1 MKVQKLFLL
10 FCLISAFMVSGC
22 SVKEAVESL
31 SSDSH
36 GEGNITGTVV
46 ADLEGVPEFKGESF
60 VVINDNKPE
69 FEESD
74 YTTESFENYSDLD
87 SLGRCGVA
95 EANIGK
101 DLMPVKE
108 RESISPVKPSGW
120 QTAKYDCVEGKY
132 LYNRCHLIGYQLSGE
147 NANKKNLVT
156 GTRYMNVEGML
167 PFENEVADYV
177 KETDNHVLYRVT
189 PVYEGDNLVASGVQ
203 MEAWSVEDE
212 GKGVCFN
219 VYAYNNQPGVEIDYA
234 TGKSRLAEEETPEEK
249 SLEEKPEESS
259 NKTAGETGQYI
270 CNTNTR
276 KFHNPDC
283 SSAKDT
289 KGKNRKETSQT
300 REQLIRQGYEPCG
313 RCHP

>member
-1 MKVQKLFLL
+1 MNFPKLLWL
-10 FCLISAFMVSGC
+10 FCLISVLLLSGC
-22 SVKEAVESL
+22 SVKETMESL
-31 SSDSH
+31 SSDSP

-46 ADLEGVPEFKGESF
+46 ADLIDVPEFKGESY
-60 VVINDNKPE
+60 VVVNDNKPE

-74 YTTESFENYSDLD
+74 FTTESFENYSELD

-177 KETDNHVLYRVT
+177 KKTDNHVLYRVT

-234 TGKSRLAEEETPEEK
+234 TGKSRLAEEKAP
-249 SLEEKPEESS
+249 EEKPEESS
-259 NKTAGETGQYI
+259 NKTSGQAAGETGQYI

-289 KGKNRKETSQT
+289 RGKNRKKTKET
-300 REQLIRQGYEPCG
+300 REQLLQQGYEPCG

>member
-1 MKVQKLFLL
+1 MNFQKLLWL
-10 FCLISAFMVSGC
+10 FCLISVLLLSGC
-22 SVKEAVESL
+22 SVKETMESL
-31 SSDSH
+31 SSDSP

-46 ADLEGVPEFKGESF
+46 ADLIDVPEFKGESY
-60 VVINDNKPE
+60 VVVNDNKPE

-74 YTTESFENYSDLD
+74 FTTESFENYSELD

-108 RESISPVKPSGW
+108 RKSISPVKPSGW

-177 KETDNHVLYRVT
+177 KKTDNHVLYRVT

-234 TGKSRLAEEETPEEK
+234 TGKSRLAEEKAP
-249 SLEEKPEESS
+249 EEKPEESS
-259 NKTAGETGQYI
+259 NKTSGQAAGETGQYI

-289 KGKNRKETSQT
+289 RGKNRKKTKET
-300 REQLIRQGYEPCG
+300 REQLLQQGYEPCG

>member
-1 MKVQKLFLL
+1 MNFQKLLWL
-10 FCLISAFMVSGC
+10 FCLISVLLLSGC
-22 SVKEAVESL
+22 SVKETIESL
-31 SSDSH
+31 SSDSP

-46 ADLEGVPEFKGESF
+46 ADLIDVPEFKGESY
-60 VVINDNKPE
+60 VVVNDNKPE

-74 YTTESFENYSDLD
+74 FTTESFENYSELD

-177 KETDNHVLYRVT
+177 KKTDNHVLYRVT

-219 VYAYNNQPGVEIDYA
+219 IYAYNNQPGVEIDYT
-234 TGKSRLAEEETPEEK
+234 TGKSRLAEEKAP
-249 SLEEKPEESS
+249 EEKPEESS
-259 NKTAGETGQYI
+259 NKTSGQAAGETGQYI

-289 KGKNRKETSQT
+289 RGKNRKKTKET
-300 REQLIRQGYEPCG
+300 REQLLQQGYEPCG

>member
-1 MKVQKLFLL
+1 MNFQKLLWL
-10 FCLISAFMVSGC
+10 FCLISVLLLSGC
-22 SVKEAVESL
+22 SVKETMESL
-31 SSDSH
+31 SSDSP

-46 ADLEGVPEFKGESF
+46 ADLIDVPEFKGESY
-60 VVINDNKPE
+60 VVVNDNKPE

-74 YTTESFENYSDLD
+74 FTTESFENYSELD

-177 KETDNHVLYRVT
+177 KKTDNHVLYRVT

-203 MEAWSVEDE
+203 MEAWSVEDA

-234 TGKSRLAEEETPEEK
+234 TGKSRLAEEKAP
-249 SLEEKPEESS
+249 EEKPEESS
-259 NKTAGETGQYI
+259 NKTSGQAAGETGQYI

-289 KGKNRKETSQT
+289 RGKNRKKTKET
-300 REQLIRQGYEPCG
+300 REQLLQQGYEPCG

>member
-1 MKVQKLFLL
+1 MNFPKLLWL
-10 FCLISAFMVSGC
+10 FCLISVLLLSGC
-22 SVKEAVESL
+22 SVKETMESL
-31 SSDSH
+31 SSDSP

-46 ADLEGVPEFKGESF
+46 ADLIDVPEFKGESY
-60 VVINDNKPE
+60 VVVNDNKPE

-74 YTTESFENYSDLD
+74 FTTESFENYSELD

-177 KETDNHVLYRVT
+177 KKTDNHVLYRVT

-234 TGKSRLAEEETPEEK
+234 TGKSRLAEEKAP
-249 SLEEKPEESS
+249 EEKPEEFS
-259 NKTAGETGQYI
+259 NKTSGQAAGETGQYI

-289 KGKNRKETSQT
+289 RGKNRKKTKET
-300 REQLIRQGYEPCG
+300 REQLLQQGYEPCG

>member
-1 MKVQKLFLL
+1 MNIQKLLWLL
-10 FCLISAFMVSGC
+10 CIITVLLLSGC
-22 SVKEAVESL
+22 SVKEAMESL
-31 SSDSH
+31 SADSQ
-36 GEGNITGTVV
+36 GEGNVTGTVV

-60 VVINDNKPE
+60 VVINDNMPE
-69 FEESD
+69 FKESD
-74 YTTESFENYSDLD
+74 YTTESFENYSELD

-95 EANIGK
+95 VANIGK

-156 GTRYMNVEGML
+156 GTRYMTVEGML

-234 TGKSRLAEEETPEEK
+234 TGKSRLTGEKAPEEK
-249 SLEEKPEESS
+249 TEESS
-259 NKTAGETGQYI
+259 DQTSGRAAGETRQYI

-289 KGKNRKETSQT
+289 KGKNRNETKET

>member
-1 MKVQKLFLL
+1 MNFQKLLWL
-10 FCLISAFMVSGC
+10 FCLISVLLLSGC
-22 SVKEAVESL
+22 SVKETMESL
-31 SSDSH
+31 SSDSP

-46 ADLEGVPEFKGESF
+46 ADLIDVPEFKGESY
-60 VVINDNKPE
+60 VVVNDNKPE

-74 YTTESFENYSDLD
+74 FTTESFENYSELD

-177 KETDNHVLYRVT
+177 KKTDNHVLYRVT

-234 TGKSRLAEEETPEEK
+234 TGKSRLAEEKAP
-249 SLEEKPEESS
+249 EEKPEESS
-259 NKTAGETGQYI
+259 NKTSGQAAGETGQYI

-289 KGKNRKETSQT
+289 RGKNRKKTKET
-300 REQLIRQGYEPCG
+300 REQLLQQGYEPCG

>member
-1 MKVQKLFLL
+1 MNFPKLLWL
-10 FCLISAFMVSGC
+10 FCLISVLLLSGC
-22 SVKEAVESL
+22 SVKETMESL
-31 SSDSH
+31 SSDSP

-46 ADLEGVPEFKGESF
+46 ADLIDVPEFKGESY
-60 VVINDNKPE
+60 VVVNDNKPE

-74 YTTESFENYSDLD
+74 FTTESFENYSELD

-177 KETDNHVLYRVT
+177 KKTDNHVLYRVT

-203 MEAWSVEDE
+203 MEAWSVEDK

-234 TGKSRLAEEETPEEK
+234 TGKSRLAEEKAP
-249 SLEEKPEESS
+249 EEKPEESS
-259 NKTAGETGQYI
+259 NKTSGQAAGETGQYI

-289 KGKNRKETSQT
+289 RGKNRKKTKET
-300 REQLIRQGYEPCG
+300 REQLLQQGYEPCG

>member
-1 MKVQKLFLL
+1 MNFQKLLWL
-10 FCLISAFMVSGC
+10 FCLISVLLLSGC
-22 SVKEAVESL
+22 SVKETIESL
-31 SSDSH
+31 SSDSP

-46 ADLEGVPEFKGESF
+46 ADLIDVPEFKGESY
-60 VVINDNKPE
+60 VVVNDNKPE

-74 YTTESFENYSDLD
+74 FTTESFENYSELD

-177 KETDNHVLYRVT
+177 KKTDNHVLYRVT

-203 MEAWSVEDE
+203 MEAWSVEDK

-234 TGKSRLAEEETPEEK
+234 TGKSRLAEEKAP
-249 SLEEKPEESS
+249 EEKPEESS
-259 NKTAGETGQYI
+259 NKTSGQAAGETGQYI

-289 KGKNRKETSQT
+289 RGKNRKKTKET
-300 REQLIRQGYEPCG
+300 REQLLQQGYEPCG

>member
-1 MKVQKLFLL
+1 MKVQKLFWL
-10 FCLISAFMVSGC
+10 FCLVSTLMLAGC
-22 SVKEAVESL
+22 SLEEAVESF

-36 GEGNITGTVV
+36 GEGNIAGTVV

-74 YTTESFENYSDLD
+74 YTTKSFEKYSELD
-87 SLGRCGVA
+87 SLGRCGAAV
-95 EANIGK
+95 ANIGK

-189 PVYEGDNLVASGVQ
+189 PVYDGNNLVASGVQ

-234 TGKSRLAEEETPEEK
+234 TGKSHLSGEEVPK
-249 SLEEKPEESS
+249 EKPEESS
-259 NKTAGETGQYI
+259 HNTSRKAAGEMGKYI
-270 CNTNTR
+270 CNLNTH
-276 KFHNPDC
+276 KFHNPGC

-289 KGKNRKETSQT
+289 KGKNRKETKET
-300 REQLIRQGYEPCG
+300 REQLIQQGYEPCG

>member
-1 MKVQKLFLL
+1 MNFQKLLWL
-10 FCLISAFMVSGC
+10 FCLISVLLLSGC
-22 SVKEAVESL
+22 SVKETMESL
-31 SSDSH
+31 SSDSP

-46 ADLEGVPEFKGESF
+46 ADLIDVPEFKGESY
-60 VVINDNKPE
+60 VVVNDNKPE

-74 YTTESFENYSDLD
+74 FTTESFENYSELD
-87 SLGRCGVA
+87 SLERCGVA

-177 KETDNHVLYRVT
+177 KKTDNHVLYRVT

-234 TGKSRLAEEETPEEK
+234 TGKSRLAEEKAP
-249 SLEEKPEESS
+249 EEKPEESS
-259 NKTAGETGQYI
+259 NKTSGQAAGETGQYI

-289 KGKNRKETSQT
+289 RGKNRKKTKET
-300 REQLIRQGYEPCG
+300 REQLLQQGYEPCG